1 MVGLPLNHVNRRIV
15 ALFCILLVLLSA
27 LIAVPIAAQ
36 EPLPDPTLQAGAS
49 GDFPQGSPV
58 FGPADGELVHDP
70 SDDQVVTSY
79 IDFPIANFVAEA
91 TFVTPY
97 DDSSVG
103 WSHGFFFRDTADAQ
117 LRLIFDSVG
126 NWELTLY
133 TNEEFTTLQSGTI
146 SIAETEKGSR
156 NTLRLAADGDSGLF
170 SLNGEIVASLDLSAL
185 VGSGDLAIGTGLYTG
200 TELAGAATVYEGF
213 TVWSIGITP
222 TLTPT
227 ATPVAALSRA
237 VVGTNRG
244 EIAVGGGET
253 WNYEG
258 AEGERLTI
266 RVVAERPAGRDGTTE
281 ERLSQN
287 LLDTYLIV
295 RSPDGEVIAE
305 NDDDEDLPDDD
316 INITN
321 SVVSL
326 TLPSNGL
333 YQIEV
338 RSYADE
344 SGGAYTLEIQRVRTL
359 TPQRGT
365 ATPTPASEGR
375 G

>member
-1 MVGLPLNHVNRRIV
+1 MGHRHVQQKDGFLMVGLPLNHVNRRIV

-170 SLNGEIVASLDLSAL
+170 SLNGEIVAALDLSAL
-185 VGSGDLAIGTGLYTG
+185 VGSGDLAIGTGLYTPEQNWRALPLS
-200 TELAGAATVYEGF
+200 TKASPSGASESRRRSRRPRRPSPRYPAP
-213 TVWSIGITP
+213 SSAPIAARSPSAAARRGITRGR
-222 TLTPT
+222 
-227 ATPVAALSRA
+227 RA
-237 VVGTNRG
+237 S
-244 EIAVGGGET
+244 A
-253 WNYEG
+253 
-258 AEGERLTI
+258 
-266 RVVAERPAGRDGTTE
+266 
-281 ERLSQN
+281 
-287 LLDTYLIV
+287 
-295 RSPDGEVIAE
+295 
-305 NDDDEDLPDDD
+305 
-316 INITN
+316 
-321 SVVSL
+321 
-326 TLPSNGL
+326 
-333 YQIEV
+333 
-338 RSYADE
+338 
-344 SGGAYTLEIQRVRTL
+344 
-359 TPQRGT
+359 
-365 ATPTPASEGR
+365 
-375 G
+375 